1 MQGWRTDT
9 YRAISSGASDK
20 IHVLTVD
27 YRGFGYST
35 GCPTEAGVITDGA
48 ALVDWTLEVAK
59 IRPERI
65 VILGHSLGTAVS
77 TAVAELFVTQRQVEF
92 AGIILVAAFSDIPT
106 LMLTYAIGGII
117 PILSPMR
124 PYPMLQRFFSKRIQ
138 DTWQTSNRLA
148 NLIRNSQNTDV
159 NLIHAQNDYEISWK
173 HSDALFYAAAN
184 ATSKQGMSNK
194 EIDDAKTHLS
204 LGKAG
209 WVNSWTAAGPAH
221 GDSKRIRQEIVAS
234 GGKYRLD

>member
-1 MQGWRTDT
+1 M
-9 YRAISSGASDK
+9 
-20 IHVLTVD
+20 
-27 YRGFGYST
+27 
-35 GCPTEAGVITDGA
+35 ITDGA
-48 ALVDWTLEVAK
+48 ALVDWTLKIAK

-92 AGIILVAAFSDIPT
+92 AGIVLVAAFSDIPT

-138 DTWQTSNRLA
+138 ETWQTSNRLA
-148 NLIRNSQNTDV
+148 NLIRNSKNTDV

-184 ATSKQGMSNK
+184 ATSKQGMSNN
-194 EIDDAKTHLS
+194 EIDGAKTHLS

-221 GDSKRIRQEIVAS
+221 GDSKKIRQEIVAS

>member
-1 MQGWRTDT
+1 M
-9 YRAISSGASDK
+9 
-20 IHVLTVD
+20 
-27 YRGFGYST
+27 
-35 GCPTEAGVITDGA
+35 ITDGT
-48 ALVDWTLEVAK
+48 ALVDWALGIAK

-124 PYPMLQRFFSKRIQ
+124 PYPMLQRYFSKRIQ
-138 DTWQTSNRLA
+138 DTWQTSIRLA
-148 NLIRNSQNTDV
+148 NLVRKSQNADV
-159 NLIHAQNDYEISWK
+159 NLIHAQNDHEIAWK

-184 ATSKQGMSNK
+184 ATSKQGMSIK
-194 EIDDAKTHLS
+194 EMDAAKTHLS

-221 GDSKRIRQEIVAS
+221 GDTKKIRLEIVAN
-234 GGKYRLD
+234 GGEYKLD

>member
-1 MQGWRTDT
+1 
-9 YRAISSGASDK
+9 
-20 IHVLTVD
+20 
-27 YRGFGYST
+27 
-35 GCPTEAGVITDGA
+35 VITDGV

-138 DTWQTSNRLA
+138 ETWQTSNRLA
-148 NLIRNSQNTDV
+148 NLIRNSQNIDV

-194 EIDDAKTHLS
+194 EIDDAKAHVS

-221 GDSKRIRQEIVAS
+221 GDTRKIRQEIVAS
-234 GGKYRLD
+234 GGHNRLATYPAVAKAVLRSFRL

>member
-1 MQGWRTDT
+1 M
-9 YRAISSGASDK
+9 
-20 IHVLTVD
+20 LTID

-35 GCPTEAGVITDGA
+35 GCPTEAGLITDGV

-77 TAVAELFVTQRQVEF
+77 TAVAEIFVTQRQMEF
-92 AGIILVAAFSDIPT
+92 AGLILVAAFSDIPT

-124 PYPMLQRFFSKRIQ
+124 PYPMLQRFFSKRIK

-148 NLIRNSQNTDV
+148 NLIRNSQNVDV

-173 HSDALFYAAAN
+173 HSDALFHAAAN
-184 ATSKQGMSNK
+184 ATIKQGMRNK

-221 GDSKRIRQEIVAS
+221 GDTKKIRQEIVAS
-234 GGKYRLD
+234 GGRYRLD

>member
-1 MQGWRTDT
+1 MQGWRTDI
-9 YRAISSGASDK
+9 YRAVSSGASDK
-20 IHVLTVD
+20 IHVLAVD

-35 GCPTEAGVITDGA
+35 GFPTEAGLITDGT
-48 ALVDWTLEVAK
+48 ALVDWTLGIAK

-77 TAVAELFVTQRQVEF
+77 TAVAEFFVTQRQVEF

-106 LMLTYAIGGII
+106 LMLTYTIGGII

-124 PYPMLQRFFSKRIQ
+124 PYPMLQRYFMKHIQ
-138 DTWQTSNRLA
+138 DTWQTSIRLA
-148 NLIRNSQNTDV
+148 NLVRKSQNVDV
-159 NLIHAQNDYEISWK
+159 NLIHAQNDYEIAWK

-184 ATSKQGMSNK
+184 ATSKQGMSIK
-194 EIDDAKTHLS
+194 EMDATKTHLS

-221 GDSKRIRQEIVAS
+221 GDTKKIRLEIVAS
-234 GGKYRLD
+234 GGKYKLD

>member
-1 MQGWRTDT
+1 M
-9 YRAISSGASDK
+9 
-20 IHVLTVD
+20 LTID

-35 GCPTEAGVITDGA
+35 GCPTEAGLITDGA

-77 TAVAELFVTQRQVEF
+77 TAVAEHFVTQHQMEF

-124 PYPMLQRFFSKRIQ
+124 PYPMLQRFFSKHIQ
-138 DTWQTSNRLA
+138 ETWKTSNRLA
-148 NLIRNSQNTDV
+148 NLIRNSQNIDV
-159 NLIHAQNDYEISWK
+159 NLIHAENDFEISWK

-184 ATSKQGMSNK
+184 ATSKQGISNK
-194 EIDDAKTHLS
+194 QIDDAKTRLS

-221 GDSKRIRQEIVAS
+221 GDTKKIRQEIVAS

>member
-1 MQGWRTDT
+1 M
-9 YRAISSGASDK
+9 
-20 IHVLTVD
+20 
-27 YRGFGYST
+27 
-35 GCPTEAGVITDGA
+35 
-48 ALVDWTLEVAK
+48 VDWALEVAK

-77 TAVAELFVTQRQVEF
+77 TAVAELFVTHRQVEF
-92 AGIILVAAFSDIPT
+92 AGIILIAAFSDIPT

-138 DTWQTSNRLA
+138 ETWQTSNRLA
-148 NLIRNSQNTDV
+148 NLIRNSQNIDV

-194 EIDDAKTHLS
+194 EIDDAKAYLS

-221 GDSKRIRQEIVAS
+221 GDTRKIRQEIVAS